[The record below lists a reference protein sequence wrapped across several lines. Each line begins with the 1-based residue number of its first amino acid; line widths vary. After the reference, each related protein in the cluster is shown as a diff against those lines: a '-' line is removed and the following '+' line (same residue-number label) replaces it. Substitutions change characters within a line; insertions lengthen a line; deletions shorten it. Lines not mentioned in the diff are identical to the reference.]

1 MLIRV
6 MKVKHNIKLKQ
17 LIAAIALPLAVG
29 GLAAFLTKDGMKL
42 FETMAKP
49 PLAPPQWLF
58 PVAWTA
64 LYILMGVASY
74 LIWTAHVSEARRE
87 RALTVYALQLA
98 ANFLWPVLFFTLGLY
113 FVSFLWLIV
122 LWVMILV
129 CTVLFHYIS
138 RTAGKLMLPYLIWTA
153 FAGYLNL
160 GIWLLNRLYK
170 DPEPVNYHGLRVLF
184 LLLRKVLICQD
195 NS

>member
-1 MLIRV
+1 MSNHF
-6 MKVKHNIKLKQ
+6 KVINLKKI
-17 LIAAIALPLAVG
+17 LKIVLAVAIPLAVG
-29 GLAAFLTKDGMKL
+29 GLSALLTKNSMIFYAAL
-42 FETMAKP
+42 QKP

-64 LYILMGVASY
+64 LYILMGIASY

-160 GIWLLNRLYK
+160 GIWLLNR
-170 DPEPVNYHGLRVLF
+170 
-184 LLLRKVLICQD
+184 
-195 NS
+195 

>member
-6 MKVKHNIKLKQ
+6 MKVKHNIKLRQ

-64 LYILMGVASY
+64 LYILMGAASY

-122 LWVMILV
+122 LWGLILV

-138 RTAGKLMLPYLIWTA
+138 KNAGKLMLPYLIWTA

-160 GIWLLNRLYK
+160 GIWLLNR
-170 DPEPVNYHGLRVLF
+170 
-184 LLLRKVLICQD
+184 
-195 NS
+195 

>member
-58 PVAWTA
+58 PVA
-64 LYILMGVASY
+64 
-74 LIWTAHVSEARRE
+74 WTAHVSEARRE

-160 GIWLLNRLYK
+160 GIWLLNR
-170 DPEPVNYHGLRVLF
+170 
-184 LLLRKVLICQD
+184 
-195 NS
+195 

>member
-42 FETMAKP
+42 FGTMAKP
-49 PLAPPQWLF
+49 PLAPPQWIF

-64 LYILMGVASY
+64 LYILMGIASY

-98 ANFLWPVLFFTLGLY
+98 ANFLGRCCFLRLG
-113 FVSFLWLIV
+113 
-122 LWVMILV
+122 
-129 CTVLFHYIS
+129 CTS
-138 RTAGKLMLPYLIWTA
+138 CRSCGSSSC
-153 FAGYLNL
+153 G
-160 GIWLLNRLYK
+160 G
-170 DPEPVNYHGLRVLF
+170 
-184 LLLRKVLICQD
+184 
-195 NS
+195 

>member
-6 MKVKHNIKLKQ
+6 MKVKHNIKLRQ

-29 GLAAFLTKDGMKL
+29 GLAAFLTGDFRIRFMTSHPKDATQKL

-64 LYILMGVASY
+64 LYILMGIASY

-160 GIWLLNRLYK
+160 GIWLLNR
-170 DPEPVNYHGLRVLF
+170 
-184 LLLRKVLICQD
+184 
-195 NS
+195 

>member
-1 MLIRV
+1 MSNAFPYS
-6 MKVKHNIKLKQ
+6 KVPFFRFFAAKKHRPDL
-17 LIAAIALPLAVG
+17 LRTV
-29 GLAAFLTKDGMKL
+29 
-42 FETMAKP
+42 
-49 PLAPPQWLF
+49 
-58 PVAWTA
+58 

-122 LWVMILV
+122 LWVMILI

-138 RTAGKLMLPYLIWTA
+138 KTAGKLMLPYIIWTA

-160 GIWLLNRLYK
+160 GIWLLNR
-170 DPEPVNYHGLRVLF
+170 
-184 LLLRKVLICQD
+184 
-195 NS
+195 

>member
-6 MKVKHNIKLKQ
+6 MKVKHNIKLRQ

-64 LYILMGVASY
+64 LYILMGIASY

-113 FVSFLWLIV
+113 FVAFLWLII
-122 LWVMILV
+122 LWIMIFV
-129 CTVLFHYIS
+129 CTVMFRYIS
-138 RTAGKLMLPYLIWTA
+138 QTAGKLMLPYLIWTA

-160 GIWLLNRLYK
+160 GIWLLNR
-170 DPEPVNYHGLRVLF
+170 
-184 LLLRKVLICQD
+184 
-195 NS
+195 